1 MRFNDITG
9 TYSIKALR
17 LVQDESKTDKVKRK
31 ELKELLLQY
40 AKEKNDSKSDY
51 IKKLEE
57 EVGKYREL
65 KRLLK

>member
-1 MRFNDITG
+1 MRLNDITG

-17 LVQDESKTDKVKRK
+17 LVQDESKTDKVKRR

-51 IKKLEE
+51 IKRLEE
-57 EVGKYREL
+57 EVKNYREI

>member
-17 LVQDESKTDKVKRK
+17 LVQDESKTDKIKRN
-31 ELKELLLQY
+31 EMKELLLQY

-57 EVGKYREL
+57 EVRKYREV
-65 KRLLK
+65 KKLLK

>member
-1 MRFNDITG
+1 MRLNDITG
-9 TYSIKALR
+9 IYSIRALR
-17 LVQDESKTDKVKRK
+17 LVQDESKTDKIKRR

-40 AKEKNDSKSDY
+40 VKEKNDSKSDY

-57 EVGKYREL
+57 EVEKYREL

>member
-9 TYSIKALR
+9 TYSVRVFR
-17 LVQDESKTDKVKRK
+17 LAQDESKTDKIKRK
-31 ELKELLLQY
+31 EMKELLLQY

-51 IKKLEE
+51 IKSLEE
-57 EVGKYREL
+57 EVRKYREI